1 MCEHMRVCVCACAS
15 VYVRMCKRVCV
26 HECVYVRVCEYVCVL
41 GLGSNC
47 DDTCYCKNLGLFTIM
62 IVDCLT
68 I

>member
-1 MCEHMRVCVCACAS
+1 MCVCASVYVCMNVCTCACAS
-15 VYVRMCKRVCV
+15 VYA
-26 HECVYVRVCEYVCVL
+26 CVL